1 MTPDSLRVGPAE
13 APQTASSPARKPP
26 WLKVRWPSGPNYLRL
41 KRLVEDESLHT
52 VCEEALCPNIGECWG
67 AGTATLMILGD
78 VCTRACRF
86 CAVKTGNP
94 RGEVD
99 YLEPFRVAE
108 AVAQMGL
115 EYVVITSVDRDDLPE
130 GGAGLFAETVHQ
142 VKKRNPRTIVEVL
155 IPDFQGDLEA
165 LALVVEAGPHVL
177 GQNIETVR
185 RLTHVVRD
193 KRAGYEQTLTV
204 LRAAKA
210 MNSQIYTKSAILLGF
225 GEERDEVLE
234 TFHDLRTA
242 RVDLL
247 ALGQYLRPTNQR
259 KHYPLAEYVAPE
271 RFEEHRR
278 EAESMGFMYVASGPL
293 VRSSYKAW
301 EAAQLFRR
309 EAGEPIPALA
319 RA

>member
-1 MTPDSLRVGPAE
+1 MTARDDPLELTAVS
-13 APQTASSPARKPP
+13 QTVSRKPP

-41 KRLVEDESLHT
+41 KKLVSEGSLHT

-67 AGTATLMILGD
+67 SGTATLMILGE

-99 YLEPFRVAE
+99 FFEPFRVAE

-115 EYVVITSVDRDDLPE
+115 EYVVITSVDRDDLPD
-130 GGAGLFAETVHQ
+130 GGAGVFAETVHQ
-142 VKKRNPRTIVEVL
+142 VKERNPDTIVEVL
-155 IPDFQGDLEA
+155 IPDFQGDIQA
-165 LALVVEAGPHVL
+165 LALVLEAGPHVL

-193 KRAGYEQTLTV
+193 KRAGYEQTLAV
-204 LRAAKA
+204 LRAAKEMA
-210 MNSQIYTKSAILLGF
+210 PQIYTKSAVLLGF
-225 GEERDEVLE
+225 GERPDEVTATLR
-234 TFHDLRTA
+234 DLRTA

-247 ALGQYLRPTNQR
+247 SLGQYLRPTNER
-259 KHYPLAEYVAPE
+259 KHYPLAEYVAPQ
-271 RFEEHRR
+271 RFEEYRR
-278 EAESMGFMYVASGPL
+278 QAEAIGFLFVASGPL
-293 VRSSYKAW
+293 VRSSYRAW
-301 EAAQLFRR
+301 EAARLFRR
-309 EAGEPIPALA
+309 TSGGLIPAFA